1 MGDHRWCR
9 EADVPKGRI
18 PARMVADCADTGKR
32 NSAVVLEAFGDVE
45 EKSIPKVGGISVVAG
60 FVAEFG

>member
-1 MGDHRWCR
+1 
-9 EADVPKGRI
+9 
-18 PARMVADCADTGKR
+18 MVADCADTGKR